1 MLYNLCNCPLK
12 IGCCLMFSKS
22 VNWSLRSW
30 LNLQKSFRTSN
41 VCSLV
46 LSNKIV
52 KRSYL
57 VSFNSWMTVVWVKWN
72 KIKIKMTY
80 TLQLVIRDFTYQLN
94 DKKLHNVQK
103 RVSYRLDHYLWG
115 VWKLIVKVLLS
126 PLKVL
131 MNCFKYISKK
141 LFWPC
146 KIFCIVL

>member
-1 MLYNLCNCPLK
+1 MRVYFLRIYLNCDCKFTSQTLLDNKIIGDIMLYNLCNCPLK

-57 VSFNSWMTVVWVKWN
+57 VLFNSWMTVVWVKWN

-103 RVSYRLDHYLWG
+103 RVSYRLDHYL
-115 VWKLIVKVLLS
+115 
-126 PLKVL
+126 
-131 MNCFKYISKK
+131 
-141 LFWPC
+141 
-146 KIFCIVL
+146 